1 MDNQYEIPREG
12 SQHLA
17 IGNWVEIIEA
27 YDLREAT
34 NAIRVT
40 SMRVGNL
47 LLDFASGQ
55 RNQAPPMR
63 PHEGQV
69 THVECGPENARF
81 CIRFS

>member
-47 LLDFASGQ
+47 QLDFDAGRRRRAS
-55 RNQAPPMR
+55 AMR

-69 THVECGPENARF
+69 TYVERGPKTARF
-81 CIRFS
+81 GIRFC